1 MRKFKV
7 LEVNNIIEDVTGMI
21 NCTESSYTESC
32 IVQDLETNEIIN
44 VCKETAS
51 GLTLDILNKVDE
63 NDCIVGDHFRIR

>member
-7 LEVNNIIEDVTGMI
+7 LEVNNVIENVTEMI

-44 VCKETAS
+44 INKETAS
-51 GLTLDILNKVDE
+51 GLMLDILNKVYD
-63 NDCIVGDHFRIR
+63 NDCIVGDHVIMR

>member
-1 MRKFKV
+1 MRRFKV
-7 LEVNNIIEDVTGMI
+7 LEVNNVIENVTEMV
-21 NCTESSYTESC
+21 NCTKSSYTESC

-44 VCKETAS
+44 VNKKTAS